1 MKRGKKMINLKSKIV
16 KELNEGKHTATLE
29 GYEVKEQQRI
39 DTETGEIIKLEF
51 LELTIKADNEP
62 NTQPLRIYENGLN
75 WLAQG
80 LQSQFDELKKLD
92 ELGAILHEVKSKNLK
107 FAFWV
112 RNNTVN
118 GRTYKNYY
126 FRDYTQN
133 I

>member
-1 MKRGKKMINLKSKIV
+1 MINLKSKIV
-16 KELNEGKHTATLE
+16 KELTEGKHTATLE
-29 GYEVKEQQRI
+29 GYEVKTNQRI
-39 DTETGEIIKLEF
+39 DTESGELIKLEF
-51 LELTIKADNEP
+51 LELTIKADNED
-62 NTQPLRIYENGLN
+62 NAQPIRIYENGLN

-80 LQSQFDELKKLD
+80 LQSQFNELTKFD
-92 ELGAILHEVKSKNLK
+92 ELGAILDEIKSKKLT

-126 FRDYTQN
+126 FRDYTAN

>member
-1 MKRGKKMINLKSKIV
+1 MINLKNKIV

-51 LELTIKADNEP
+51 LELTIKADHEE
-62 NTQPLRIYENGLN
+62 TAQALRIYENGLN

-80 LQSQFDELKKLD
+80 LQSQISELQTLD
-92 ELGAILHEVKSKNLK
+92 ELGAILEHVTKNK
-107 FAFWV
+107 IPFKFWV

-118 GRTYKNYY
+118 GKTYKNFY
-126 FRDYTQN
+126 FKDYTAN

>member
-1 MKRGKKMINLKSKIV
+1 MINLKSKIV
-16 KELNEGKHTATLE
+16 KELNEGKHTATLT

-39 DTETGEIIKLEF
+39 DTETGELIKLEF
-51 LELTIKADNEP
+51 LELSVKADNEENP
-62 NTQPLRIYENGLN
+62 QPIRIYENGLN

-92 ELGAILHEVKSKNLK
+92 ELGAILDEVKSKNLT
-107 FAFWV
+107 FAFWI

>member
-1 MKRGKKMINLKSKIV
+1 MINLSKKIT

-29 GYEVKEQQRI
+29 GYEVKTNQKI
-39 DTETGEIIKLEF
+39 DPETGELLKLEY
-51 LELTIKADNEP
+51 LELSIKADNEP
-62 NTQPLRIYENGLN
+62 NEQPIRIYENGLN

-80 LQSQFDELKKLD
+80 LQSQFEELKKLD
-92 ELGAILHEVKSKNLK
+92 ELGEILEEVKSKKLT

-118 GRTYKNYY
+118 GKTYKNFY
-126 FRDYTQN
+126 FKDYTAN

>member
-1 MKRGKKMINLKSKIV
+1 MINLKSKIT
-16 KELNEGKHTATLE
+16 KELNEGAHTATLQ
-29 GYEVKEQQRI
+29 GYEVKTSQKI

-51 LELTIKADNEP
+51 LELSVKADNED

-80 LQSQFDELKKLD
+80 LQSQFSELKKLD
-92 ELGAILHEVKSKNLK
+92 ELGAILDEVKNKKLTFK
-107 FAFWV
+107 FWV

-118 GRTYKNYY
+118 GRTYKNFY
-126 FRDYTQN
+126 FKDYTTN

>member
-1 MKRGKKMINLKSKIV
+1 MINLNTKII
-16 KELNEGKHTATLE
+16 KELTEGKHTAQLI
-29 GYEVKEQQRI
+29 GYEVKTSQKI
-39 DTETGEIIKLEF
+39 DAETGELIKLEF
-51 LELTIKADNEP
+51 LELSIKADNEE
-62 NTQPLRIYENGLN
+62 NSQPIRIFENGLN

-92 ELGAILHEVKSKNLK
+92 ELGAILHEVKNKKLK

-126 FRDYTQN
+126 FRDYTAN

>member
-1 MKRGKKMINLKSKIV
+1 MINLNKKIV

-29 GYEVKEQQRI
+29 SYEVKEQQRI
-39 DTETGEIIKLEF
+39 DAETGELIKLEY
-51 LELTIKADNEP
+51 LELSVKADNEE
-62 NTQPLRIYENGLN
+62 NAQPIRIFENGLN

-80 LQSQFDELKKLD
+80 LQSQFEELKKLD
-92 ELGAILHEVKSKNLK
+92 ELGTILEEVKNKKLN

-118 GRTYKNYY
+118 GKTYKNFY
-126 FRDYTQN
+126 FKDYTQN

>member
-1 MKRGKKMINLKSKIV
+1 MINLNKKIT
-16 KELNEGKHTATLE
+16 KELTAGKHQATLE
-29 GYEVKEQQRI
+29 GYEVKTNQKI
-39 DTETGEIIKLEF
+39 DNETGEIIKLEF
-51 LELTIKADNEP
+51 LELSIKADNEQA
-62 NTQPLRIYENGLN
+62 TQAIRIYENGLN

-80 LQSQFDELKKLD
+80 LQSQFSELQQLD
-92 ELGAILHEVKSKNLK
+92 ELGEILEEVKNKKLT

-118 GRTYKNYY
+118 GRTYKNFY

>member
-1 MKRGKKMINLKSKIV
+1 MINLNKKIT

-39 DTETGEIIKLEF
+39 DTETGELIKIEF
-51 LELTIKADNEP
+51 LELTIKADHEE
-62 NTQPLRIYENGLN
+62 TAQALRIYENGLN

-80 LQSQFDELKKLD
+80 LQSQISELQTLD
-92 ELGAILHEVKSKNLK
+92 ELGTILEYVTKNK
-107 FAFWV
+107 IPFKFWV

-118 GRTYKNYY
+118 GKTYKNYY
-126 FRDYTQN
+126 FKDYTAN

>member
-1 MKRGKKMINLKSKIV
+1 MINLSKKIV
-16 KELNEGKHTATLE
+16 KELTEGAHTATLE

-39 DTETGEIIKLEF
+39 DTETGELIKIEF
-51 LELTIKADNEP
+51 LELSIKADNEQ
-62 NTQPLRIYENGLN
+62 TAQPIRIYENGLN

-80 LQSQFDELKKLD
+80 LQSQFAELQNLD
-92 ELGAILHEVKSKNLK
+92 ELGAILDEVKNKKLTFN
-107 FAFWV
+107 FWV

-118 GRTYKNYY
+118 GKTYKNFY